1 MTTTAASVNWQQGL
15 PDSLRSSLA
24 GPKIPCL
31 DGMRGI
37 AAWSVVFYHMK
48 FPFGLGS
55 QAVEFFFV
63 LSGFLITWLL
73 LVEEDRR
80 GVVSLRDFYIRRSL
94 RIFPPFYVYWLVSL
108 LVMIAAKWPIPWG
121 VMWSAFFYVSNWYH
135 AIHGAP
141 SSPVSH
147 CWSLGLEEQYYLLW
161 PAAFVALR
169 YFHRSRTI
177 WVGAM
182 VVLVW
187 ARRTQCLMQ
196 EGSGDYVYH
205 ALDTRAD
212 HVLVGTWTA
221 LAIHGGA
228 LRPLCRLFALSSW
241 LIIPTLALLLLQFSQ
256 DHLEDWRGL
265 MGVGAIIEPVLF
277 MALVLQLLCHPNA
290 AGVRWLNSAPM
301 LHLGALSYSTYLW
314 HQLPVGGARYKL
326 ANLDPLVRNTITLAA
341 VAFLAHASYYLV
353 ERPSLR
359 LKDRIMERRRTSS
372 AALPAPAAS
381 HGPASG
387 IGGN

>member
-1 MTTTAASVNWQQGL
+1 MTLSQAWAVGL
-15 PDSLRSSLA
+15 PERLRTSLA

-73 LVEEDRR
+73 LQEEDRN
-80 GVVSLRDFYIRRSL
+80 GAISLRGFYIRRSL
-94 RIFPPFYVYWLVSL
+94 RIFPPFYVYWFISL
-108 LVMIAAKWPIPWG
+108 AVMVAAHWPIPWG

-135 AIHGAP
+135 AINGPP

-161 PAAFVALR
+161 PAAFVAIRYLR
-169 YFHRSRTI
+169 GSRLF
-177 WVGAM
+177 WVGLMIVA
-182 VVLVW
+182 VW
-187 ARRTQCLMQ
+187 TRRTQCMLQ

-221 LAIHGGA
+221 IALHVGL
-228 LRPLCRLFALSSW
+228 LRPLCRTLASSSW
-241 LIIPTLALLLLQFSQ
+241 LILVTLGLLLLQFSQ
-256 DHLEDWRGL
+256 DSREDWRGL
-265 MGVGAIIEPVLF
+265 MGVGALVEPILF
-277 MALVLQLLCHPNA
+277 MLLIIQLLCHPDA
-290 AGVRWLNSAPM
+290 AAVRWLNSRPM
-301 LHLGALSYSTYLW
+301 MFLGALSYSTYLW

-326 ANLDPLVRNTITLAA
+326 AHLDPAVRNAVTLAA
-341 VAFLAHASYYLV
+341 VAFLACASYYLI

-359 LKDRIMERRRTSS
+359 LKDRIMARL
-372 AALPAPAAS
+372 AANANAAKTHHAAS
-381 HGPASG
+381 
-387 IGGN
+387 GGGSNG

>member
-1 MTTTAASVNWQQGL
+1 MTQSQAWAIGM
-15 PDSLRSSLA
+15 PERLRDSLA

-73 LVEEDRR
+73 LQEEDRK
-80 GVVSLRDFYIRRSL
+80 GAISLRGFYIRRSL

-108 LVMIAAKWPIPWG
+108 AVMAAAHWTIPWG

-135 AIHGAP
+135 AFYGPP

-161 PAAFVALR
+161 PAAFVAIR
-169 YFHRSRTI
+169 YLNGSRI
-177 WVGAM
+177 FWVG
-182 VVLVW
+182 LVIVAVW
-187 ARRTQCLMQ
+187 VRRAQCMMQ
-196 EGSGDYVYH
+196 DGSGDYVYH

-212 HVLVGTWTA
+212 HVLIGTWTA
-221 LAIHGGA
+221 IALHSGM
-228 LRPLCRLFALSSW
+228 LRPLCRVLASSSW
-241 LIIPTLALLLLQFSQ
+241 MILVTLALLVAQFTQ
-256 DHLEDWRGL
+256 DPREDWRGL
-265 MGVGAIIEPVLF
+265 LGVGSLVEPVLF
-277 MALVLQLLCHPNA
+277 MVLIIQLLCHPDA
-290 AGVRWLNSAPM
+290 AAVRWLNSRPM
-301 LHLGALSYSTYLW
+301 VFLGALSYSTYLW

-326 ANLDPLVRNTITLAA
+326 ASLDPALRNAVTLAA
-341 VAFLAHASYYLV
+341 VAFLACASYYLV

-359 LKDRIMERRRTSS
+359 LKDRVMARLAEKGKEGAGLRPSVAVDGRT
-372 AALPAPAAS
+372 
-381 HGPASG
+381 G
-387 IGGN
+387 